1 MQLEANCWIILVWQ
15 DCEGFRDE
23 NIWFSEQSFSNV
35 IVKKWSVG
43 PVKSEGVSGRW
54 VRESALKKKQKLQV
68 IICERHFDKHL
79 FSDLGVGSI
88 SGSFLYPYFYIYM
101 IKY

>member
-1 MQLEANCWIILVWQ
+1 MCKSDQWSLLNLRGGGVW
-15 DCEGFRDE
+15 
-23 NIWFSEQSFSNV
+23 NV
-35 IVKKWSVG
+35 G
-43 PVKSEGVSGRW
+43 SGICI
-54 VRESALKKKQKLQV
+54 KIKNLQV

-88 SGSFLYPYFYIYM
+88 SDSFLYPYFYIYM